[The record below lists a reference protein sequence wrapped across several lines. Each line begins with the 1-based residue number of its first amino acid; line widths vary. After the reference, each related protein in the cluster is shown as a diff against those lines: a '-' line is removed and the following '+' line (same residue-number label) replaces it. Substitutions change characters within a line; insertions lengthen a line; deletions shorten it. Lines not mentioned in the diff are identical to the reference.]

1 MPDIESSHQQIWL
14 VVPAAGVGTRIQ
26 AQVPKQYLIL
36 QGKTILEHTIT
47 RLLQVPGL
55 SGLILVHSLDD
66 EKITDLDIVQTPR
79 VELVVGGSERSNSV
93 LNGLTY
99 LADKANDDDWVLV
112 HDAARPCIDLA
123 DIKKLIGQLKDDS
136 VGGILAVPVS
146 DTVKRVVTANQ
157 ISETLDRTELWQ
169 AQTPQMFRFGLL
181 RSALQQAVSQ
191 QQVITDEASAIEFCG
206 LHPQMV
212 MGHYDNIKITH
223 ANDIVM
229 AKAIM
234 ADQSLTLK

>member
-14 VVPAAGVGTRIQ
+14 VVPAAGVGTRMQ

-55 SGLILVHSLDD
+55 SGLIVVHSVED

-79 VELVVGGSERSNSV
+79 VELVVGGSERSSSV

-146 DTVKRVVTANQ
+146 DTVKRVVTANE
-157 ISETLDRTELWQ
+157 ISETLDRTKLWQ

-191 QQVITDEASAIEFCG
+191 QQVITDEASAIEQAG
-206 LHPQMV
+206 YRAKV
-212 MGHYDNIKITH
+212 VEGNRSNIKITRPEDL
-223 ANDIVM
+223 AM
-229 AKAIM
+229 AELILS
-234 ADQSLTLK
+234 QQIL